1 MLTLYLHI
9 LANCINIL
17 MPYYYQVFGLNCLS
31 EFEIPAFLR
40 VSSLSMD
47 HIDFEVK
54 IGKVERKFDQP
65 AQVLDD
71 HSQMNG
77 QEFYLKVP
85 EVAKYFVKDGNAV
98 TIEPLTEDMRDV
110 LLYFQ
115 SNGLAAILFQRKKF
129 PFHVSGVVDHDGGV
143 WLFSA
148 DSGTGKSTTALK
160 LKELGYPV
168 FTDDTALI
176 YVENGKCYARASY
189 PMIKAWPKTMEN
201 QNAFCKTTS
210 FPILKDWEKV
220 GIYFHE
226 GFINQPKEVK
236 GIIFLKSEG
245 DEIHIQSIPAIQGM
259 IQLIPNV
266 YRGEWVTALNQN
278 ELQFIIASE
287 IAKVVPFY
295 EATRPK
301 DKPSFNDFATAIEE
315 KIMNSS
321 NNKIA
326 KAQ

>member
-1 MLTLYLHI
+1 MAYF
-9 LANCINIL
+9 
-17 MPYYYQVFGLNCLS
+17 YQVFGLNCFS
-31 EFEIPAFLR
+31 EIEIPAFLR
-40 VSSLSMD
+40 VASLPLEL
-47 HIDFEVK
+47 IDFEVK
-54 IGKVERKFDQP
+54 IGKVERKFEQP

-85 EVAKYFVKDGNAV
+85 EVAKYFVKNGNSV

-110 LLYFQ
+110 LLYFK
-115 SNGLAAILFQRKKF
+115 SNGLAAILFQRKKI

-160 LKELGYPV
+160 LNELGYPV

-201 QNAFCKTTS
+201 QKGFCKTLS

-226 GFINQPKEVK
+226 GFINQAKEVK
-236 GIIFLKSEG
+236 GIVFLKSEG
-245 DEIHIQSIPAIQGM
+245 NEIQIKPIPAVQGM
-259 IQLIPNV
+259 MQLIPNV

-278 ELQFIIASE
+278 KLQFVTASE
-287 IAKVVPFY
+287 IANVVSFCEAIRPENEPTYDAFAAAINENIIQARMEVGKSKCLEKV
-295 EATRPK
+295 
-301 DKPSFNDFATAIEE
+301 I
-315 KIMNSS
+315 
-321 NNKIA
+321 
-326 KAQ
+326 